1 MPRDCRE
8 LKAYNS
14 CYADPPHSSS
24 VCLSVCLS
32 LSLFLTFFL
41 LFISLSVCLSVCL
54 FLSVSVPFFY
64 PPVCLLAGLSL
75 SSNASVSSPK
85 AQSLFAE
92 VIDSCKIDGFSTS
105 QHLGSIWRS
114 DKYLKLK
121 SRLKLCLQSII
132 DGPAK
137 IPCREYPTGRAFCL
151 ESCTASTILVR
162 SQSKTVANMT
172 LGLFSTSH
180 LSIFLKVV
188 TSFFAENPN

>member
-1 MPRDCRE
+1 MPRHCRE

-14 CYADPPHSSS
+14 CYADPPYSSS
-24 VCLSVCLS
+24 VCLSVSVS
-32 LSLFLTFFL
+32 LSDFLPFVHL
-41 LFISLSVCLSVCL
+41 PVCLSVCL
-54 FLSVSVPFFY
+54 PLSFCICPF
-64 PPVCLLAGLSL
+64 CLSACLFACRSISL

-114 DKYLKLK
+114 EKYLKLK

-172 LGLFSTSH
+172 LGLSSTSH
-180 LSIFLKVV
+180 LIFLKVV
-188 TSFFAENPN
+188 IYFFAENPN